1 MNWKPPAGA
10 NVHHKGAEI
19 ANSTRLA
26 ASATCLAQRAGAT
39 ITTRAASAGH
49 ASSAV
54 STHWRYMGYRTAAP
68 TTARTP
74 ITNKTTYTLT
84 SPVCSRLPNHP
95 TARDAAAVPFT
106 SRPSTIR
113 ASTIFQSTSRESHIT
128 GRTMIASYSSAMYH
142 SFQGSRAR
150 PVSGGASRAGTSASG
165 LSSRNAPK
173 MPNAATR
180 TAPATRAHSVD
191 DSRSTTGP
199 TRWATLGTGSKIG
212 RAHV

>member
-10 NVHHKGAEI
+10 NVHHKGTEI

-74 ITNKTTYTLT
+74 MTNKTTYTPT

-95 TARDAAAVPFT
+95 TRSEEHTSELQSRRDLVCRLLLEKKKP
-106 SRPSTIR
+106 
-113 ASTIFQSTSRESHIT
+113 
-128 GRTMIASYSSAMYH
+128 
-142 SFQGSRAR
+142 
-150 PVSGGASRAGTSASG
+150 
-165 LSSRNAPK
+165 AP
-173 MPNAATR
+173 
-180 TAPATRAHSVD
+180 
-191 DSRSTTGP
+191 
-199 TRWATLGTGSKIG
+199 
-212 RAHV
+212 

>member
-1 MNWKPPAGA
+1 MNWKPSAGA

-74 ITNKTTYTLT
+74 MRSEEHT
-84 SPVCSRLPNHP
+84 SELQSRLHLVCRLLLEKKKK
-95 TARDAAAVPFT
+95 AELKR
-106 SRPSTIR
+106 
-113 ASTIFQSTSRESHIT
+113 H
-128 GRTMIASYSSAMYH
+128 
-142 SFQGSRAR
+142 
-150 PVSGGASRAGTSASG
+150 
-165 LSSRNAPK
+165 
-173 MPNAATR
+173 R
-180 TAPATRAHSVD
+180 TAQRT
-191 DSRSTTGP
+191 
-199 TRWATLGTGSKIG
+199 
-212 RAHV
+212 